1 MKQLFLFF
9 ICGLLMQTGCAN
21 GQSGKKTQQ
30 SSTPQTI
37 HREEPQPAGY
47 DIRVSVPKMPNKPLI
62 LANYLEG
69 RVYAVDTAHLDASG
83 NGAFRN
89 PDKKLARGMYLLLF
103 SPSNYFDIIIGNDQH
118 FSLRTDTA
126 QVMEN
131 LRIEGSPE
139 NQAFLEFQKFM
150 VKQNRK
156 TREISQALE
165 KEADKTNP
173 DVRKKYTDQFE
184 QADKEVRAY
193 IADLCRQY
201 PGSATA
207 TFANFTLSPDIPD
220 FSKEVPEGTKD
231 RDLEIRKRGY
241 FYNKAHYW
249 DYTNFRDSML
259 IRTPIFK
266 NKLDDYFKNMIL
278 MHPDTVYKESVNLIE
293 RARGCKAMFR
303 YLVSYCFNYS
313 LESKIMGMDA
323 AFVYLSKRYYLSGQ
337 ADWID
342 KENLEKIEREVIL
355 TQYNLI
361 GMKAQELKLPTM
373 EGDWVSLYETDAP
386 FTLLMFWE
394 SDCGHCK
401 KQVPQVKKDLLD
413 KFKPYGFKVF
423 AVHTQNDK
431 EKWEKFV
438 ADHDLFDFINC
449 WDPHNQTNFRVY
461 YHIESTPMFYL
472 LDKDKKIIGK
482 KLDIEQMADMMK
494 RKFEEMGVTIP

>member
-1 MKQLFLFF
+1 M
-9 ICGLLMQTGCAN
+9 
-21 GQSGKKTQQ
+21 S
-30 SSTPQTI
+30 
-37 HREEPQPAGY
+37 REPQE
-47 DIRVSVPKMPNKPLI
+47 L
-62 LANYLEG
+62 
-69 RVYAVDTAHLDASG
+69 
-83 NGAFRN
+83 
-89 PDKKLARGMYLLLF
+89 
-103 SPSNYFDIIIGNDQH
+103 
-118 FSLRTDTA
+118 
-126 QVMEN
+126 
-131 LRIEGSPE
+131 
-139 NQAFLEFQKFM
+139 LEF
-150 VKQNRK
+150 
-156 TREISQALE
+156 S
-165 KEADKTNP
+165 
-173 DVRKKYTDQFE
+173 
-184 QADKEVRAY
+184 
-193 IADLCRQY
+193 
-201 PGSATA
+201 
-207 TFANFTLSPDIPD
+207 
-220 FSKEVPEGTKD
+220 
-231 RDLEIRKRGY
+231 
-241 FYNKAHYW
+241 
-249 DYTNFRDSML
+249 
-259 IRTPIFK
+259 
-266 NKLDDYFKNMIL
+266 
-278 MHPDTVYKESVNLIE
+278 DTVYKESVNLIE